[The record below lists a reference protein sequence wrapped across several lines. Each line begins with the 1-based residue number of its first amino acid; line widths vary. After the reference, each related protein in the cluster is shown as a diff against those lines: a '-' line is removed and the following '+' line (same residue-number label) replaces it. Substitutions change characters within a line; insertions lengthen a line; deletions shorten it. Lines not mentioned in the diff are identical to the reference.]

1 MALPVVPVLTRRRDI
16 GRRPR
21 PPPSFPEPADIAP
34 TSPDAYDPRGVT
46 STLDPDDRPFGLL
59 RWKPGTGG
67 QVLETL
73 AEWEIPVD
81 GRTNTALYEALQGR
95 R

>member
-1 MALPVVPVLTRRRDI
+1 MPLSSCAVISRNPPI
-16 GRRPR
+16 SR
-21 PPPSFPEPADIAP
+21 PPP
-34 TSPDAYDPRGVT
+34 PDAYDLRGVT

-81 GRTNTALYEALQGR
+81 GRTNTALYKALQGR